1 MTTSNT
7 PQGDSKAEKA
17 ANKTMQ
23 FRTPIIGDLQAR
35 LSAPGLIGDPV
46 EGGKYVIDI
55 VQWAKDYSHC
65 WTVAIIE
72 PKAESPDMRSIG
84 NRLLDVDWQALEKVV
99 RISYSFMEAL

>member
-1 MTTSNT
+1 MTTLSNEQQESST
-7 PQGDSKAEKA
+7 
-17 ANKTMQ
+17 KTAMQ

-35 LSAPGLIGDPV
+35 LSTPNLVGDPV

-55 VQWAKDYSHC
+55 IQWAKDYSHC

-72 PKAESPDMRSIG
+72 PNVESPNIRSIG
-84 NRLLDVDWQALEKVV
+84 NRLLDVDWKDLEKVV